1 MGSAM
6 MMEVGRSSHYEVLGV
21 SPHATHQE
29 IQRAYRRLARAHH
42 PDANPGG
49 SGSAEGR
56 AAMVAINAAWA
67 VLGDPIK
74 RRAYD
79 DAIGTTPRPRP
90 LFTAGPAVDDDFP
103 EDEEEVPGPEG
114 PPRQRPSDL
123 LVALPVLLFVVVLGM
138 FFLSA
143 MSEST
148 ALRTASLVL
157 VPVDVAAFVAAP
169 LFMMLRARSR
179 DRSR

>member
-1 MGSAM
+1 M

-21 SPHATHQE
+21 SPHATHEE
-29 IQRAYRRLARAHH
+29 IQRAFRRLARAHH
-42 PDANPGG
+42 PDANPDR
-49 SGSAEGR
+49 SGSAEVR

-67 VLGDPIK
+67 VLGDPVK

-90 LFTAGPAVDDDFP
+90 RFTAGPAVDDDMDG
-103 EDEEEVPGPEG
+103 EPEG
-114 PPRQRPSDL
+114 APRQRPSDL
-123 LVALPVLLFVVVLGM
+123 LVALPVLLFVVALGM
-138 FFLSA
+138 FFFSA
-143 MSEST
+143 MSGST